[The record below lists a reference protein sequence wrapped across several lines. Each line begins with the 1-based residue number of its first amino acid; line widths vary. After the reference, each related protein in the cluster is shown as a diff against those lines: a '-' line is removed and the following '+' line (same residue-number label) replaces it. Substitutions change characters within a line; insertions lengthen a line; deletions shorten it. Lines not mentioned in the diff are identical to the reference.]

1 MKKQKA
7 REFWIVKQEGQE
19 GKVYDPGPAPMMST
33 SSFSDLRLRS
43 AL

>member
-1 MKKQKA
+1 MKKRKE
-7 REFWIVKQEGQE
+7 RVWIVKQEGQE